1 MSSETLNG
9 RLLQTGR
16 PIILSALSAAYTVY
30 LVQNADPRLRNSS
43 IWLPLSLL
51 FVLWISVAGIPRLL
65 NRPGASWS
73 ASWASAGLS
82 FGDAAKGE
90 EDWQEA
96 AMQGGLVSVS
106 LFAWVRTFVGL
117 DAASAIAFLVSH
129 PSAKHVTVITR
140 LSQELDNITWQYG
153 DF

>member
-1 MSSETLNG
+1 M
-9 RLLQTGR
+9 
-16 PIILSALSAAYTVY
+16 
-30 LVQNADPRLRNSS
+30 
-43 IWLPLSLL
+43 
-51 FVLWISVAGIPRLL
+51 AGIPRLL